1 MAWTTQDLQA
11 LEQAIATGAR
21 KVKYSDKEVEYR
33 DLDEMYLILSDMK
46 SQLGVGVKRRRYAQP
61 SKGIY

>member
-1 MAWTTQDLQA
+1 MAWTQNDLIA

-33 DLDEMYLILSDMK
+33 SLDEMYQILNDMK
-46 SQLGVGVKRRRYAQP
+46 QELGVGKPRRRYAEH
-61 SKGIY
+61 SKGI